1 MVSRGGSNDPSFQAA
16 SYDATSSGGVSQE
29 SKQNAYGLPV
39 FASSLNSNPSV
50 SVSNLVQ
57 NMQPNVSNKNAEYDP
72 SIPRVVSYGSVY
84 RLLKP
89 HGAYSS
95 IRTTPSASYNSP
107 LSSSVTS
114 SKFAPTAQNGS
125 QAGYPQINYAATQ
138 QGDAYNSMAATY
150 YLRNKPSLRGM
161 VISSGPMITFIMPN
175 QSNDQLI
182 QTTNKSQHGYE
193 PNATIKPLVTDQP
206 TAETSKPFKY
216 SQGMNDQRSTSRFQM
231 LKNRC
236 QLQQS
241 VKKSIAAPKPH
252 LPSKNASTPES
263 RTTEPR
269 FTQLG
274 NAYSSADTTSSVFK
288 AAQSTYI
295 QQTPKPVK
303 SSQQQ
308 ADISQDVYD
317 SSSTTVP
324 LSDSVYRFI
333 RPEYVYGTSEST
345 GSSVYMPS
353 SSAKM
358 VQTNYMQHFYQAGPS
373 FSKTGYGSP
382 SSAVASGDS
391 RQGFAESGN
400 VYGSSD
406 NAYTLNSQTTL
417 SSSKSLNPY
426 FIARQGGISYPMFK
440 PLQSSYKSFLTR
452 YTHTVSA
459 KDSDQLNQM
468 SNQMSDVKAVTSE
481 GFQTQ
486 QHYSSVLVSDPVQN
500 NDHPQKHPQE
510 PVSQSLESIN
520 SRLYKPK
527 NLFDYLSSLPIPA
540 EQSISETDNQLQ
552 PGQSD
557 SANLAT
563 SIQTNSTSN
572 QIWGYY
578 SPAPLI
584 VSQGSA
590 GLSMPNSVSDPV
602 SGRYGVDQT
611 SHQSGVLV
619 KPSQQIFR
627 PLSSSS
633 PRLNIPE
640 SQPVFPGSWYGPLQP
655 DSGIVLRGPRTVLNF
670 QRFSAEFQKV

>member
-16 SYDATSSGGVSQE
+16 SYDATSSGGASQE
-29 SKQNAYGLPV
+29 AKQNAYGLPV
-39 FASSLNSNPSV
+39 FASSLNANPSV
-50 SVSNLVQ
+50 SVTNLVQ

-89 HGAYSS
+89 RGAYSS
-95 IRTTPSASYNSP
+95 IRTTPSASYNPP

-114 SKFAPTAQNGS
+114 SKFAPTSQNGY
-125 QAGYPQINYAATQ
+125 QAGYSQINYAATQ
-138 QGDAYNSMAATY
+138 QGDAYNSMAATYY

-175 QSNDQLI
+175 QSNDQLV
-182 QTTNKSQHGYE
+182 QTPNKSQHRYE
-193 PNATIKPLVTDQP
+193 HDATIKPLVTDQP

-216 SQGMNDQRSTSRFQM
+216 SQGMNDQRSTSSFQM

-236 QLQQS
+236 QFQQS
-241 VKKSIAAPKPH
+241 VKKSIAAPKSH
-252 LPSKNASTPES
+252 LASKSTSTPES
-263 RTTEPR
+263 GTTEPR

-324 LSDSVYRFI
+324 LSDSVYRFV

-358 VQTNYMQHFYQAGPS
+358 VQTNYMQHFYQSGPS
-373 FSKTGYGSP
+373 FSKTGYSSP
-382 SSAVASGDS
+382 SSVVASGDS

-400 VYGSSD
+400 AYGSAD
-406 NAYTLNSQTTL
+406 NAYTLNSQTSP

-426 FIARQGGISYPMFK
+426 FIARQGGRSYPMFK
-440 PLQSSYKSFLTR
+440 PLQSNYKSFLTR
-452 YTHTVSA
+452 YTHTVST
-459 KDSDQLNQM
+459 KDSDKLNQM
-468 SNQMSDVKAVTSE
+468 SNKMSDVKAVNSE

-500 NDHPQKHPQE
+500 NDHPQKNPQE
-510 PVSQSLESIN
+510 HVSKPLESIN
-520 SRLYKPK
+520 SHPYKPK
-527 NLFDYLSSLPIPA
+527 NLFDYLSSLPLPA

-563 SIQTNSTSN
+563 SIQTNSTSK

-578 SPAPLI
+578 SPAPLF

-590 GLSMPNSVSDPV
+590 GLSMASSVSDPV
-602 SGRYGVDQT
+602 SGGYGVDQT
-611 SHQSGVLV
+611 SHWSRVLV

-627 PLSSSS
+627 PLSLS
-633 PRLNIPE
+633 PRLNSPE
-640 SQPVFPGSWYGPLQP
+640 SQPVSPGSWY
-655 DSGIVLRGPRTVLNF
+655 
-670 QRFSAEFQKV
+670 